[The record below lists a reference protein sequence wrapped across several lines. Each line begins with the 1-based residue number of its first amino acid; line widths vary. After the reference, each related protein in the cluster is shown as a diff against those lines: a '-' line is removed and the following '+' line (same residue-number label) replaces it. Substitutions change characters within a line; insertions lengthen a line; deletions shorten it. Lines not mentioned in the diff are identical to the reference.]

1 MRRLINRMTGGD
13 MWVHESRVDEYLA
26 AGHSLAA
33 AFKPV
38 KKAEAP
44 ATIEPEAKEKPEEDK
59 VVPVKKFTAAKRR
72 KG

>member
-26 AGHSLAA
+26 AGHALAA
-33 AFKPV
+33 TPEPA

-44 ATIEPEAKEKPEEDK
+44 AMPKEEVKEEQAENNIQED
-59 VVPVKKFTAAKRR
+59 FITS
-72 KG
+72 